1 MTATSQLRTY
11 NRRDSAVFLKTTE
24 KWGGLSNMAG
34 GYSLWVNRVPIPTS
48 EHLYQACRFPHMPD
62 VQKVV
67 IEQASPMTAKMKTK
81 PFRSQSRPDWDDVR
95 VRIMRWCLRVKLAQN
110 WQKFANLLIETG
122 ERPIVEESRKDE
134 FWGAKPQDDGTLVGW
149 NVLGRLLMELREELK
164 RPTADGLRRVE
175 PIPLPEFTLYGKA
188 ILAVEP
194 RNHVITQPDPDLIPS
209 ADSLW
214 VNPPHPLE
222 PSHADEVE
230 ADASESPIVELK
242 AEAPKPQPLSQEA
255 ARSMTPYPK
264 RLIEVD
270 LPIARISAHAR
281 REKSIRHGHISTLH
295 IWWARRPLAACRA
308 VILASLWPDPVDLT
322 DGDWRGYSDATN
334 ITPTRFLDAAKS
346 ALLAFADKR
355 VLLERDGKIDAH
367 TVKALAAIAK
377 GPGWFDGKQG
387 PSRLRTGLLDFIA
400 DFANW
405 DNSTDPLFLSIARD
419 LTQAAHEALGGEP
432 GTRPL
437 VIDPFAG
444 GGSIPLEALRVG
456 ADAFASDLNP
466 IPVLLNKVVLEY
478 IPKHGQQLADQVRIW
493 GQWVKERAEKELAAY
508 YPKDVANK
516 KDGTPEATPIA
527 YLWARTVL
535 SEAPGEGTI
544 PVEVP
549 LMRSLWLAKK
559 AGRKRALRW
568 VRDEKGR
575 VKTQTLEVVYV
586 VDGQPTPTRVKRP
599 LLEIF
604 EPKKDSEVEGGTVA
618 RGNATCPV
626 TGYTTKVDSVRS
638 QLKKRRGGAADSRLF
653 CVVTTRA
660 SEQGRFYRLP
670 TKADQEAFD
679 AAAAELARRITTGG
693 ESRLPIAPDEPLP
706 PPGGLGFRVQ
716 PYGMTQWLHL
726 FSPRQLLA
734 LTTLARL
741 VREAGERMRTGESP
755 AAAEGGPL
763 RTTSAP
769 TAMTPDL
776 ADAVQACLAMA
787 IDKQADLS
795 NALCAWEPV
804 AECPRHLFGRQAIS
818 MVWDYGE
825 GIATGESSGAFSV
838 QIDRAAHI
846 LEQIGNNW
854 SVGHIERATAT
865 AHPLPDDAAACFVTD
880 PPYYDAV
887 PYSDLSDF
895 FYVWLKRTLPP
906 SLLPAFADTLTPKDQ
921 ECIVDDAKGKD
932 HASFEA
938 MMQRA
943 MAEGR
948 RVTAATGIGVVV
960 FAHKSTA
967 GWEAQLKGM
976 IEAGWTV
983 TGSWPIDTEMGS
995 RLRAMDSAALASSVH
1010 LVVRPRE
1017 TQDIGEWREVL
1028 AELPVRLREWMPRLA
1043 AEGVVG
1049 ADAIFACLGPALEI
1063 FSRYARVEKNDGTAM
1078 TLRDYLP
1085 EVWAAVS
1092 KEALSMIMVDADATG
1107 LEPDARLTAM
1117 WLWTVGGGN
1126 PQAGGDAAAGEDD
1139 EEKGEDD
1146 DAPAKKPKVTGFVLE
1161 FDAARMIGQGLGI
1174 VLEKS
1179 ESIVEI
1185 KGEIA
1190 RLRPVSERT
1199 KHLFGSE
1206 AKEAGLAAATA
1217 AASKAKKKAL
1227 KDAAPLFQ
1235 SEEEIKEEIIK
1246 AEVESAGKLAANKAG
1261 ATVLDRVHQSML
1273 LFAAGRGEA
1282 LKRFLVEDGVGKD
1295 GRFWK
1300 LAQSLSALYPTGADE
1315 KRWVDGVLARKKGL
1329 GF

>member
-1 MTATSQLRTY
+1 
-11 NRRDSAVFLKTTE
+11 
-24 KWGGLSNMAG
+24 
-34 GYSLWVNRVPIPTS
+34 
-48 EHLYQACRFPHMPD
+48 
-62 VQKVV
+62 
-67 IEQASPMTAKMKTK
+67 
-81 PFRSQSRPDWDDVR
+81 
-95 VRIMRWCLRVKLAQN
+95 
-110 WQKFANLLIETG
+110 
-122 ERPIVEESRKDE
+122 
-134 FWGAKPQDDGTLVGW
+134 
-149 NVLGRLLMELREELK
+149 
-164 RPTADGLRRVE
+164 
-175 PIPLPEFTLYGKA
+175 
-188 ILAVEP
+188 
-194 RNHVITQPDPDLIPS
+194 
-209 ADSLW
+209 
-214 VNPPHPLE
+214 
-222 PSHADEVE
+222 
-230 ADASESPIVELK
+230 
-242 AEAPKPQPLSQEA
+242 
-255 ARSMTPYPK
+255 MTPYPK

-308 VILASLWPDPVDLT
+308 VILASLWPDPVDLLH
-322 DGDWRGYSDATN
+322 GDWREHADPATVK
-334 ITPTRFLDAAKS
+334 PARFIDAAKA
-346 ALLAFADKR
+346 ALRAFADKG
-355 VLLERDGKIDAH
+355 LILERDGKIDAH
-367 TVKALAAIAK
+367 TAKALASIAK
-377 GPGWFDGKQG
+377 NPALLDGKQG
-387 PSRLRTGLLDFIA
+387 PTLIRAALLHFIA

-405 DNSTDPLFLSIARD
+405 DNSTDPLFLSFARD
-419 LTQAAHEALGGEP
+419 LTQAAHECLGGEP

-478 IPKHGQQLADQVRIW
+478 IPKHGQRLADEVRAW
-493 GQWVKERAEKELAAY
+493 GQWIKDEAEKELAAY
-508 YPKDVANK
+508 YPKDAADK
-516 KDGTPEATPIA
+516 KAGTPEATPIA

-559 AGRKRALRW
+559 TGRKRALRW
-568 VRDEKGR
+568 VRDDKGR
-575 VKTQTLEVVYV
+575 VKTQTVEVIYRI
-586 VDGQPTPTRVKRP
+586 DGQPTPTRIKRP

-604 EPKKDSEVEGGTVA
+604 EPKKDTEVEGGTVA

-626 TGYTTKVDSVRS
+626 TGYTTKVDRVRA
-638 QLKKRRGGAADSRLF
+638 QLKWRRGGAADARLF
-653 CVVTTRA
+653 CVVTTRNT
-660 SEQGRFYRLP
+660 EQGRFYRLP

-679 AAAAELARRITTGG
+679 AAAVELAKRMESEGNAHGQRSQILTRTSGG
-693 ESRLPIAPDEPLP
+693 TVQSGTARLGAVSMVPDEPTPL
-706 PPGGLGFRVQ
+706 GGGKGAGRAFSQRN
-716 PYGMTQWLHL
+716 YGMDYFADL
-726 FSPRQLLA
+726 FTPRQLLA

-741 VREAGERMRTGESP
+741 VREAGERMRRGERADTAKSGAVRANEVAQFEDTARAARHPP
-755 AAAEGGPL
+755 A
-763 RTTSAP
+763 TTA
-769 TAMTPDL
+769 DL

-787 IDKQADLS
+787 LSKNADLGNS
-795 NALCAWEPV
+795 LTRWKPD
-804 AECPRHLFGRQAIS
+804 AECPVNLFGRQAIPI
-818 MVWDYGE
+818 VWEFGE
-825 GIATGESSGAFSV
+825 AVLTSESSGSFASM
-838 QIDRAAHI
+838 
-846 LEQIGNNW
+846 LERTTQGLEC
-854 SVGHIERATAT
+854 VGDIMSTGHVEPASAT
-865 AHPLPDDAAACFVTD
+865 AHPLPDDAASAYVTD

-895 FYVWLKRTLPP
+895 FYIWLKRTLPP
-906 SLLPAFADTLTPKDQ
+906 ALLPAFAGTLTPKDE

-948 RVTAATGIGVVV
+948 RVTAPTGIGVVV

-976 IEAGWTV
+976 IAAGWTV

-1017 TQDIGEWREVL
+1017 TDEVGEWREVL
-1028 AELPVRLREWMPRLA
+1028 AELPKRIAAWMPRLA

-1049 ADAIFACLGPALEI
+1049 ADAIFACLGPALEV
-1063 FSRYARVEKNDGTAM
+1063 FSRYARVEKNDGTVM
-1078 TLRDYLP
+1078 GLKDYLP
-1085 EVWAAVS
+1085 EVWTGVS
-1092 KEALSMIMVDADATG
+1092 KEALSMIMQDADASG

-1117 WLWTVGGGN
+1117 WLWTLGGGKS
-1126 PQAGGDAAAGEDD
+1126 QASGDAAEGDDDDDAGGEDD
-1139 EEKGEDD
+1139 
-1146 DAPAKKPKVTGFVLE
+1146 APVKKPKVSGFVLE
-1161 FDAARMIGQGLGI
+1161 YDAARMIGQGLGV

-1190 RLRPVSERT
+1190 RLRAVSERT
-1199 KHLFGSE
+1199 KHLFGTE
-1206 AKEAGLAAATA
+1206 TQDAGLASSNVA
-1217 AASKAKKKAL
+1217 AKKARAKAM
-1227 KDAAPLFQ
+1227 KQAAPLFQ
-1235 SEEEIKEEIIK
+1235 SEEEIKEEVIK
-1246 AEVESAGKLAANKAG
+1246 AEVESAGKLAAERAG

-1300 LAQSLSALYPTGADE
+1300 LAQSLSALYPTGTDE